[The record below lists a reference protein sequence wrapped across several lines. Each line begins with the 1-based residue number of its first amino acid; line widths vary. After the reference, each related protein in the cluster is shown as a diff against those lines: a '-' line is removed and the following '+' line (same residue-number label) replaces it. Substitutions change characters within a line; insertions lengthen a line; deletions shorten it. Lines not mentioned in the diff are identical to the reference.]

1 MGPLQCRPCLAG
13 QEQINGFPSENG
25 LLYIILSTYYMYIR
39 RPRPLPRQGRRLGP
53 PEVWNLALSVK
64 PSKPSKRLFGS
75 PNPAINSFSWRSSL
89 PVASPQRLQT
99 LQMLF
104 GSPNPAGQGT
114 KAPSIAFSW
123 RSSLPF
129 ASPQT
134 LQMPFWPPQPG
145 RPRHQGP
152 INSFFL
158 AFKLP
163 FASPQTLQTLRR
175 PRHQGTINSF
185 FLAFKPAVCQPS
197 NPPNAFLAAPTPQA
211 KAPRPHQ

>member
-75 PNPAINSFSWRSSL
+75 PNPAINSF
-89 PVASPQRLQT
+89 
-99 LQMLF
+99 
-104 GSPNPAGQGT
+104 
-114 KAPSIAFSW
+114 
-123 RSSLPF
+123 
-129 ASPQT
+129 
-134 LQMPFWPPQPG
+134 
-145 RPRHQGP
+145 
-152 INSFFL
+152 
-158 AFKLP
+158 
-163 FASPQTLQTLRR
+163 
-175 PRHQGTINSF
+175 
-185 FLAFKPAVCQPS
+185 FLAFKPAGCQPS
-197 NPPNAFLAAPTPQA
+197 KAPNPPNAFLAAPTLQA

>member
-1 MGPLQCRPCLAG
+1 MNPQEPWGLTGGPLGDPEHVVLG
-13 QEQINGFPSENG
+13 HVIGDWLLINK
-25 LLYIILSTYYMYIR
+25 IIR

-75 PNPAINSFSWRSSL
+75 PNPAINSFFLAFKPAVCQPSKA
-89 PVASPQRLQT
+89 PNPKCF
-99 LQMLF
+99 F

-134 LQMPFWPPQPG
+134 LQMPFWQ
-145 RPRHQGP
+145 P
-152 INSFFL
+152 IN
-158 AFKLP
+158 
-163 FASPQTLQTLRR
+163 
-175 PRHQGTINSF
+175 NF

-197 NPPNAFLAAPTPQA
+197 NPPNAPQA